1 MCGICGTVGN
11 PNAHQNLAIAL
22 ERMAHRGPD
31 QQGQVAV
38 NQVTLGHRRLAIIDL
53 SDQGRQPLTN
63 EDGTIWLVF
72 NGEIYNFA
80 DLRDRLEPYHRFR
93 SHTDSEVLIHGY
105 EQWGIDGLLRRVRG
119 MFAFALWDE
128 AQGILHLGRDHVGK
142 KPLYYSSLGG
152 GLTFASTLPAL
163 VELLGTTPAVSATAV
178 LDYLTY
184 LCVPAPQSIFEGVAK
199 LPPAHRLEYRPG
211 QPIQLV
217 RYWQPD
223 YAYSEQH
230 TEAEWLD
237 QLEATLKQAVVD
249 RMVADVP
256 IGAFLSGGVDSSLIV
271 ALMASQ
277 SSRPIKTISV
287 GFSQAS
293 FNELP
298 YARQV
303 AERYGCDHSEHILQP
318 NATAVLPAL
327 VAHFGE
333 PFADHS
339 ALPMY
344 YLAEAARTQ
353 VTVVLTGDGGDETFA
368 GYKHLPA
375 VRLAQ
380 GLHRLPS
387 ALKVAVAARLREL
400 EDRGVRGVR
409 KFRWIAETAQG
420 RKGTYVFDPVSG
432 RTCRDY
438 RAQMLGPLL
447 QKGADHSSDALYTDL
462 WQNSDLTNWVDRALC
477 IDLLTLLPD
486 DLLTKVDVTTMA
498 HGLEARSPFLDLR
511 LVELSAKIP
520 ARLKLKNLQTKHLL
534 KRLAIKYLPKEVLY
548 RPKQGFSPPTSH
560 WLRDDLGPELRAI
573 LLSKASRQ
581 RGYIAPEVTTLL
593 LDEHQRGKADHGQR
607 LWSLLML
614 ELWFQM
620 FIDKTLSPSDGLG
633 LPLSTPQRFE
643 QVLV

>member
-1 MCGICGTVGN
+1 MGN
-11 PNAHQNLAIAL
+11 PNASQNLAIAL

-31 QQGQVAV
+31 QQGQIVQ
-38 NQVTLGHRRLAIIDL
+38 NQVILGHRRLAILDL
-53 SDQGRQPLTN
+53 SDQGRQPMTN
-63 EDGTIWLVF
+63 EDGTLWLVF

-80 DLRDRLEPYHRFR
+80 DLRTRLEPYHQFH

-105 EQWGIDGLLRRVRG
+105 EQWGIDGLLQRVRG

-128 AQGILHLGRDHVGK
+128 AQGTLHIGRDHVGK
-142 KPLYYSSLGG
+142 KPLYYSGLGG

-163 VELLGTTPAVSATAV
+163 VDLLGTTPEVSAPAV

-184 LCVPAPQSIFEGVAK
+184 LCVPAPQAIFAGVAK
-199 LPPAHRLEYRPG
+199 LPPAHRLEYRLG
-211 QPIQLV
+211 QPVKLV

-223 YAYSEQH
+223 YGHPEQR

-237 QLEATLKQAVVD
+237 HIETTLKQAVGD

-256 IGAFLSGGVDSSLIV
+256 VGAFLSGGVDSSLIV

-298 YARQV
+298 YARLV
-303 AERYGCDHSEHILQP
+303 AERYGCDHSEHIVQP
-318 NATAVLPAL
+318 QAAAVLPAL

-344 YLAEAARTQ
+344 YLAQAARTQ

-380 GLHRLPS
+380 GLYRLPH
-387 ALKVAVAARLREL
+387 ALKVALAARLREL
-400 EDRGVRGVR
+400 DDRGVRGVR
-409 KFRWIAETAQG
+409 KFRWIAEIAQG
-420 RKGTYVFDPVSG
+420 AGGTYVFDVVSG

-438 RAQMLGPLL
+438 RAQMLGPRL
-447 QKGADHSSDALYTDL
+447 QPWTDHSSDALYTDL
-462 WQNSDLTNWVDRALC
+462 WQSSDLTNWVDRALC

-486 DLLTKVDVTTMA
+486 DLLTKVDITTMA

-520 ARLKLKNLQTKHLL
+520 ARLKLKRLQTKRLL
-534 KRLAIKYLPKEVLY
+534 KQLAIKYLPKEVLY

-560 WLRDDLGPELRAI
+560 WLRDDLGPEVKTV
-573 LLSKASRQ
+573 LLSKAARQ

-614 ELWFQM
+614 ELWFQR
-620 FIDKTLSPSDGLG
+620 FVDKSLSASDGLG
-633 LPLSTPQRFE
+633 MPLSAPDPFE
-643 QVLV
+643 KVLV